1 MRLIRICQGRSIT
14 YSARRSYR
22 SPPAGGRRGSS
33 SLIIAIISGM
43 IKKLLLVLTLLVMY
57 APIVHAQNTSHS
69 QGFQKAKVISIEK
82 EGLREIGG
90 RKNPF
95 QQLTLQLLDGGNSGS
110 KITLE
115 HGGSVVIASS
125 QKVRVGETLIVTKI
139 TQGNKSTYSVIDR
152 YRLPSLLTITLIFF
166 LIITLL
172 TGKKGLGSI
181 AGLLVSLLII
191 VLFIVPQI
199 LSGNDP
205 LIISIIGS
213 LAIMLITLYLAH
225 GFNSRTTIAVVAT
238 FVSLVLTGIIA
249 VIAVNMSKLSGL
261 GSEDAYNLLISTGR
275 TINVQ
280 GLLLGGIII
289 GSLGVLDDTTTTQST
304 TVAELSRAN
313 PNYSMKQLF
322 TSGMVIGKEH
332 IASLVNTLV
341 LAYAGA
347 AIGIFIFIIIS
358 LQTHSQPWWVIFNSE
373 IIAEEIVRTL
383 AGSMGLVLAVPIT
396 TILAAFF
403 AKNEIKIN

>member
-1 MRLIRICQGRSIT
+1 ML
-14 YSARRSYR
+14 
-22 SPPAGGRRGSS
+22 
-33 SLIIAIISGM
+33 
-43 IKKLLLVLTLLVMY
+43 KLLFFIVLLFSLVPLPVF
-57 APIVHAQNTSHS
+57 AQNASYS
-69 QGFQKAKVISIEK
+69 QGFQKAKVISIDK
-82 EGLREIGG
+82 EGLKEVGG

-95 QQLTLQLLDGGNSGS
+95 QQLTLELISGEGKGS
-110 KITLE
+110 KITIE
-115 HGGSVVIASS
+115 HGGGVVIAAS
-125 QKVRVGETLIVTKI
+125 QKVRIGETLIVTKI

-181 AGLLVSLLII
+181 AGLIVSLLII

-199 LSGNDP
+199 LAGNDP
-205 LIISIIGS
+205 LIVSIIGS

-225 GFNSRTTIAVVAT
+225 GFTSRTTIAVVAT
-238 FVSLVLTGIIA
+238 FLSLVLTGIIA
-249 VIAVNMSKLSGL
+249 VIAVSVSKLSGL
-261 GSEDAYNLLISTGR
+261 GSEDAYNLLMNTGK

-304 TVAELSRAN
+304 TVAELAHAN
-313 PNYSMKQLF
+313 PVYSMRQLF

-396 TILAAFF
+396 TLLAAFF
-403 AKNEIKIN
+403 AKHEIKIN

>member
-1 MRLIRICQGRSIT
+1 MNNRQGEKKDQVE
-14 YSARRSYR
+14 
-22 SPPAGGRRGSS
+22 RGNSQ
-33 SLIIAIISGM
+33 IACYNYLM
-43 IKKLLLVLTLLVMY
+43 LKLLFFIVLLFSLVPLPVF
-57 APIVHAQNTSHS
+57 AQNASYS
-69 QGFQKAKVISIEK
+69 QGFQKAKVISIDK
-82 EGLREIGG
+82 EGLKEVGG

-95 QQLTLQLLDGGNSGS
+95 QQLTLELISGEGKGS
-110 KITLE
+110 KITIE
-115 HGGSVVIASS
+115 HGGGVVIAAS
-125 QKVRVGETLIVTKI
+125 QKVRIGETLIVTKI

-181 AGLLVSLLII
+181 AGLIVSLLII

-199 LSGNDP
+199 LAGNDP
-205 LIISIIGS
+205 LIVSIIGS

-225 GFNSRTTIAVVAT
+225 GFTSRTTIAVVAT
-238 FVSLVLTGIIA
+238 FLSLVLTGIIA
-249 VIAVNMSKLSGL
+249 VIAVSVSKLSGL
-261 GSEDAYNLLISTGR
+261 GSEDAYNLLMNTGK

-304 TVAELSRAN
+304 TVAELAHAN
-313 PNYSMKQLF
+313 PVYSMRQLF

-396 TILAAFF
+396 TLLAAFF
-403 AKNEIKIN
+403 AKHEIKIN

>member
-1 MRLIRICQGRSIT
+1 
-14 YSARRSYR
+14 
-22 SPPAGGRRGSS
+22 
-33 SLIIAIISGM
+33 M